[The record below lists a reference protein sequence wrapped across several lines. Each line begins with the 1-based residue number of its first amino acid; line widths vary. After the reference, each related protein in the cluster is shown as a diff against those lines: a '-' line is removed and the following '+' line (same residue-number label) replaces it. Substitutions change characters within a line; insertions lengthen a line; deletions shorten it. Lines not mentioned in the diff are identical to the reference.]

1 MTRVLVVNHELDLA
15 DQEVES
21 LRRLGYEVVEC
32 SGPTHNQCPIF
43 DDRPCDL
50 AERVDVMVYDAWA
63 SGDADSARDLILGL
77 RAIHPDVPIVLTV
90 SGMSLDWIDEEPA
103 HGVVPLYGQ
112 PTGARLH
119 EAIGVALAAV
129 GERRSAVG

>member
-21 LRRLGYEVVEC
+21 LRRRGYDVIEC

-43 DDRPCDL
+43 DERPCDL
-50 AERVDVMVYDAWA
+50 AEQVDVMVYDAWA
-63 SGDADSARDLILGL
+63 SGDADGARELVHGL
-77 RAIHPDVPIVLTV
+77 RMIHPDVPIVLTV

-112 PTGARLH
+112 PTGERLQA
-119 EAIGVALAAV
+119 AIDEALAAV
-129 GERRSAVG
+129 RGAPAG

>member
-21 LRRLGYEVVEC
+21 LRRLGYEVLEC

-63 SGDADSARDLILGL
+63 SGDVDSARELILGL
-77 RAIHPDVPIVLTV
+77 RAIHPAVPIVLTV
-90 SGMSLDWIDEEPA
+90 TGMSLDWIDEEPA

-129 GERRSAVG
+129 AERGSAVG

>member
-21 LRRLGYEVVEC
+21 LRRRGYDVIEC

-43 DDRPCDL
+43 DSRPCDL
-50 AERVDVMVYDAWA
+50 AEQVDVMVYDAWA
-63 SGDADSARDLILGL
+63 SGDADGARDLVRGL
-77 RAIHPDVPIVLTV
+77 REIHPEVPIVLTV
-90 SGMSLDWIDEEPA
+90 SGMSLDWIDEEPS

-112 PTGARLH
+112 PTGERLTA
-119 EAIGVALAAV
+119 AIDEALAAV
-129 GERRSAVG
+129 RGAPAG